1 MSEKLIDIILLR
13 EIIPIVVFGILVGAG
28 VVLAVCIAIH
38 RYCEKKI
45 KEWLDE

>member
-13 EIIPIVVFGILVGAG
+13 EIIPIVVFGILIGAG
-28 VVLAVCIAIH
+28 VVVAVCLAIH

-45 KEWLDE
+45 QEWRK